1 MGFWKNFIG
10 LFKNESTKTETSSES
25 TQNQTSDS
33 GDELFEALIRGQEIT
48 RDMAMTIPKVSSC
61 ANRIADTIA
70 TIPFRLYQRIEEN
83 GRVISKEITG
93 DNRTRLINQD
103 TGDTLT
109 GFEFKKALIL
119 DFLLGR
125 GGFAYIN
132 RSGNAITSLHHIEDK
147 YVQPQKNTDP
157 VFKSYM
163 YQVNGRLYDDFDMLR
178 LLRSTTDGCTG
189 KSLIKEISKAI
200 ETAYSALLYELR
212 VTQTGG
218 IKRGFLEAEH
228 PINDDKIRERIKKA
242 WQRMYS
248 GDQSENVVLLSN
260 GIKFKEANQTPLDLQ
275 LDKIRADMNKD
286 IQEAFGIEDDD
297 EKFLKH
303 TVKPIL
309 TALVNALNVF
319 LLLEKE
325 KETMFFVADTRDLE
339 KQAVAPLLS
348 INEARYRDNLPTI
361 PGLDIIPLSLGTT
374 FVDANTGEFYTP
386 NTGETHTA
394 GDDKN
399 KSKGG
404 EGGDE

>member
-1 MGFWKNFIG
+1 MGFWKNFID
-10 LFKNESTKTETSSES
+10 LFKNESTDAEPSSET
-25 TQNQTSDS
+25 TQKTSNSD
-33 GDELFEALIRGQEIT
+33 DELFEALIRGKEIT

-61 ANRIADTIA
+61 ANRISDTIA
-70 TIPFRLYQRIEEN
+70 TIPFRLYRRTEEDGRI
-83 GRVISKEITG
+83 VSKEITD
-93 DNRTRLINQD
+93 DNRTKLINQY

-109 GFEFKKALIL
+109 GFEFKKALVL

-147 YVQPQKNTDP
+147 FIQPIKNTDLI
-157 VFKSYM
+157 FKDYG
-163 YQVNGRLYDDFDMLR
+163 YQVNGHLYDDFEIFR
-178 LLRSTTDGCTG
+178 ILRSTTDGCTG

-200 ETAYSALLYELR
+200 ETAYSALLYELK

-218 IKRGFLEAEH
+218 IKRGFLETEH
-228 PINDDKIRERIKKA
+228 PVNDEKVRERIKKG

-248 GDQSENVVLLSN
+248 GDQSENIILLSN

-297 EKFLKH
+297 EKFLNH
-303 TVKPIL
+303 TIKPIL
-309 TALVNALNVF
+309 SAFVNAMNVF
-319 LLLEKE
+319 FLLEKE
-325 KETMFFVADTRDLE
+325 KDSMFFVADTRDLE
-339 KQAVAPLLS
+339 KKAVAPLLS

-374 FVDANTGEFYTP
+374 FVDAATGNFYTP
-386 NTGETHTA
+386 NTGETHAA
-394 GDDKN
+394 GDS
-399 KSKGG
+399 KSNTKGG